1 MFNTTTSSTSTAEKL
16 ISKSQGH
23 KTIFAALKNN
33 LSKSNDAML
42 EEDSNLRKQAEELK
56 LAQDNLKAEVIA
68 NENVITNINSILG
81 E

>member
-1 MFNTTTSSTSTAEKL
+1 
-16 ISKSQGH
+16 
-23 KTIFAALKNN
+23 
-33 LSKSNDAML
+33 ML

-56 LAQDNLKAEVIA
+56 LAQDSLKAEVIA

>member
-1 MFNTTTSSTSTAEKL
+1 MFNTTTSTSTAEKL
-16 ISKSQGH
+16 ISKSQAH

-42 EEDSNLRKQAEELK
+42 VEDGNLAEQAKELK
-56 LAQDNLKAEVIA
+56 LAQDQLKAEVIA
-68 NENVITNINSILG
+68 NENVITNINNILG

>member
-1 MFNTTTSSTSTAEKL
+1 MFNTTTNTSTAEKL
-16 ISKSQGH
+16 ISKSQSH

-42 EEDSNLRKQAEELK
+42 VEDGNLRKQAEEIK